1 MAITKVINDLIDLN
15 ATDATKSLKMPTGAA
30 YSGTTEDGMVR
41 NDTDGD
47 SQGSASTMQHFN
59 GTDWKNYENLPNGIT
74 ANFLVVAGGGGGAS
88 YYYGGAGGAGGLR
101 TSHPGGSGGSQS
113 SENSLLLSLSTPYTV
128 TVGVG
133 GASKTTRDQT
143 GQNGFNSSITDG
155 ASISI
160 ESIGGGGGSMET
172 TDPTP
177 AGGSGGGAT
186 GSGSAP
192 AVGGLAVTSPTIQ
205 GFDGGDSGVGNGAAG
220 GGGAGTLGGDSAS
233 NGVAGNGGSGLEV
246 NIIGGTGNF
255 YAGGGGG
262 AGGNPSNINV
272 GLGGSGIG
280 GDGGTYI
287 VSGTNR
293 TAQGGVISTGS
304 GGGGGSHNG
313 TNTGD
318 SGGGGSGIVILRYP
332 TASVASYQLDTSS
345 DLDTTL
351 KINYPTTNIGYYKF
365 NDNLNDSSGSGPT
378 ASYTNAAYTT
388 GRFGKAADLNG
399 TNSVLTIP
407 QSVFTAV
414 NLFSLSFWVKTTETG
429 TGLKGLANTGATASS
444 GKYGWTM
451 YFNLATGYI
460 NYYTSNNSVSGGTLI
475 QTQGNKL
482 NDGYWHNVGI
492 SYNNN
497 GDAVIYVDGRN
508 VVSGPN
514 TSLFTQLSDDLGF
527 GFYGSSGSEAGF
539 LNSQIDQVRVFS
551 TVLSDANFLSLYN
564 ESTVIP
570 STDGTDSILQFI
582 GGTGTVTFS

>member
-1 MAITKVINDLIDLN
+1 MFGQGLN
-15 ATDATKSLKMPTGAA
+15 FGGLT
-30 YSGTTEDGMVR
+30 
-41 NDTDGD
+41 
-47 SQGSASTMQHFN
+47 GSAPF
-59 GTDWKNYENLPNGIT
+59 DADY
-74 ANFLVVAGGGGGAS
+74 LVVAGGASGGG
-88 YYYGGAGGAGGLR
+88 YYYSGAGGAGGLR
-101 TSHPGGSGGSQS
+101 TSYTGSPNAGSGGGQT

-133 GASKTTRDQT
+133 GASKTTRDAT
-143 GQNGFNSSITDG
+143 GANGVNSIFSTIT
-155 ASISI
+155 ST
-160 ESIGGGGGSMET
+160 GGGGGGTET
-172 TDPTP
+172 TGTLST
-177 AGGSGGGAT
+177 GGSGGGAT
-186 GSGSAP
+186 GGGSSGGA
-192 AVGGLAVTSPTIQ
+192 GGLAVTSPATQ
-205 GFDGGDSGVGNGAAG
+205 GFAGGAGVTTGSGAGGGAGSVG
-220 GGGAGTLGGDSAS
+220 GGGASGTS
-233 NGVAGNGGSGLEV
+233 GNGGLGLEV

-262 AGGNPSNINV
+262 GGGNPSNSNV

-280 GDGGTYI
+280 GDGGTY
-287 VSGTNR
+287 VPSGTSR

-318 SGGGGSGIVILRYP
+318 SGAGGSGIVILRYP
-332 TASVASYQLDTSS
+332 TASVASYQLDNSS

-444 GKYGWTM
+444 GSYGWTM

-460 NYYTSNNSVSGGTLI
+460 NYYTANNSVSGGTLI

-551 TVLSDANFLSLYN
+551 TVLSDADFLSLYR
-564 ESTVIP
+564 ESTVIS
-570 STDGTDSILQFI
+570 STDGNDSILQFI